1 MADELTLAEGDD
13 LEAAIA
19 EAAEG
24 TVLVLD
30 AGDFDGGITIRKNL
44 EIRGNGEARLVGT
57 RGSVLRVIGEGV
69 VLTLQGLVLTEG
81 KSELGGAVHLVDGA
95 SLVARNC
102 RFDSN
107 VAKHKGGAIYLADG
121 RCELSSCEL
130 VDNRAGSGGAIYAD
144 GLATLVIDGGRITGN
159 DASTGAGV
167 HVGDGAEA
175 IVTGAHFEGQ
185 GGDGLDVSVA
195 GSTSRAPIVAVRSST
210 IGATSSRP
218 ESALTIEG

>member
-1 MADELTLAEGDD
+1 MSDEVNLAEGDD
-13 LEAAIA
+13 LQAAVDEAPEGAI
-19 EAAEG
+19 
-24 TVLVLD
+24 LVLAD
-30 AGDFDGGITIRKNL
+30 GDFDGGVAIRKNL
-44 EIRGNGEARLVGT
+44 EIRGNGETRIVGT

-69 VLTLQGLVLTEG
+69 VLTLQGLALTDG
-81 KSELGGAVHLVDGA
+81 KSELGAAVHLVDGA

-102 RFDSN
+102 SFQGN

-130 VDNRAGSGGAIYAD
+130 VDNRAGSGGAIHAA

-159 DASTGAGV
+159 DASTGAGL

-175 IVTGAHFEGQ
+175 IVTGVVFEGQ

-195 GSTSRAPIVAVRSST
+195 GSTSRAPMVAVRSCT

>member
-1 MADELTLAEGDD
+1 MSDEVNLAEGDD
-13 LEAAIA
+13 LQAAID
-19 EAAEG
+19 EATEG
-24 TVLVLD
+24 AVLVLG
-30 AGDFDGGITIRKNL
+30 AGDFEGGLTVRKNL
-44 EIRGNGEARLVGT
+44 EIRGNGEARIVGT

-69 VLTLQGLVLTEG
+69 VLTLHDAVLTEG

-102 RFDSN
+102 HFVAN
-107 VAKHKGGAIYLADG
+107 VARHKGGAVYLSDG

-130 VDNRAGSGGAIYAD
+130 VDNRAGYGGAIFAD
-144 GLATLVIDGGRITGN
+144 GLATLVIDGGRIAGN
-159 DASTGAGV
+159 EASTGAGL
-167 HVGDGAEA
+167 HVADGAEA
-175 IVTGAHFEGQ
+175 IVTGTLFEGQ

-195 GSTSRAPIVAVRSST
+195 GSTSRAPNVAVRSST